1 MTITGAAEREKPG
14 PPTSRSPATSS
25 CSPSPIRPWPTSPLS
40 ALTKA
45 QYGLTATAYRARF
58 ATGAI
63 HLMPFA
69 EGWTTRAA
77 AAVMAD

>member
-14 PPTSRSPATSS
+14 PADQPVTGDIVVLAVPYPAVADVIAKRADQGT
-25 CSPSPIRPWPTSPLS
+25 IRAHRHRLP
-40 ALTKA
+40 
-45 QYGLTATAYRARF
+45 ARF

>member
-1 MTITGAAEREKPG
+1 MLAVPY
-14 PPTSRSPATSS
+14 PAVADV
-25 CSPSPIRPWPTSPLS
+25 I
-40 ALTKA
+40 AH
-45 QYGLTATAYRARF
+45 RARF

-63 HLMPFA
+63 HLTPFA

>member
-25 CSPSPIRPWPTSPLS
+25 CSPSPTRPWPTSSLS

-45 QYGLTATAYRARF
+45 QYGLTATAYR

>member
-1 MTITGAAEREKPG
+1 MVRWSAFGQLRNDDNRGRGARKARTADQPVTGDIVLLAVPY
-14 PPTSRSPATSS
+14 PA
-25 CSPSPIRPWPTSPLS
+25 
-40 ALTKA
+40 
-45 QYGLTATAYRARF
+45 GFTATAYRARF